1 MLIQKNNLTTV
12 NVRCRTVDVQN
23 LEGFS
28 MEIKLKRGLT
38 CCLVDHVEVLKLNE
52 AETLRFGSD
61 LIHHDG
67 HTFDCSDFAKIFF
80 EIIFCDDAFVEAG
93 NKYFLDYI
101 TGNIAL

>member
-1 MLIQKNNLTTV
+1 M
-12 NVRCRTVDVQN
+12 
-23 LEGFS
+23 
-28 MEIKLKRGLT
+28 
-38 CCLVDHVEVLKLNE
+38 LKLNE

-101 TGNIAL
+101 TGNIALKKKKGKQIIKIILGLRLIFTANQSQLLSKV